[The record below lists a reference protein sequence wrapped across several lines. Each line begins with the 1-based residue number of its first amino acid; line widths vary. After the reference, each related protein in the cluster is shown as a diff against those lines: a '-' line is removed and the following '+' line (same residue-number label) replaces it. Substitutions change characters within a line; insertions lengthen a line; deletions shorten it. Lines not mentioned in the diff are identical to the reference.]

1 MKSYVSY
8 KTILEKMGSS
18 TSTSR
23 NIIEIVDNNGNPYR
37 SIVIDL
43 LKMNGDYL
51 DEGLH
56 NIIILDEEPNI
67 DVIRFFKLLCFFFDH

>member
-8 KTILEKMGSS
+8 KTILEKIGSS